1 MKAVAASALLAL
13 VAAVEAHPAHR
24 AHPKARDVDTRYP
37 YTGPAIPVGDWLD
50 QTVNGN
56 GKGYKRIVEPPAVK
70 PKSSRP
76 TNNVNV
82 ISTSFVPGGMNIH
95 FQTPFGLGKAPTV
108 FWGSSTSSLK
118 NVATGR
124 STT

>member
-1 MKAVAASALLAL
+1 MKAASASALFAL
-13 VAAVEAHPAHR
+13 VAAVEAHPT
-24 AHPKARDVDTRYP
+24 HPKVRDVDTRYP

-56 GKGYKRIVEPPAVK
+56 GKGYQRIVEPPAVK
-70 PKSSRP
+70 PKSSKP

-82 ISTSFVPGGMNIH
+82 ISTSFVPGGMNVH
-95 FQTPFGLGKAPTV
+95 FQTPFGLGQAPTV
-108 FWGSSTSSLK
+108 LWGSSASSLK

-124 STT
+124 TST